1 MMSYVKASGQTII
14 EYPYGL
20 AKLKA
25 DNPNTSFP
33 REVSTEVLAEFGVY
47 PVFDTEQPTPGE
59 FERVAEA
66 LPAFSNGAWRKQWTL
81 ALAIAPPRIKSLQFR
96 REVRARNRKTQF
108 LNWLS
113 TASEDVQEYF
123 QFTDIIRMSDP
134 EFQAFVT
141 AQSFTQTQVDQFFIA
156 AGRR

>member
-1 MMSYVKASGQTII
+1 MSYVKASGQTIV
-14 EYPYGL
+14 EYPYSL

-33 REVSTEVLAEFGVY
+33 REVSDELLAEFGVY
-47 PVFDTEQPTPGE
+47 PVLDTEQPTPGE
-59 FERVAEA
+59 FERVVEA
-66 LPAFSNGAWRKQWTL
+66 LPMFSDGAWRKQWTL
-81 ALAIAPPRIKSLQFR
+81 AVAIAPPRITSLQFR

-113 TASEDVQEYF
+113 TASEGVQEYF
-123 QFTDIIRMSDP
+123 QFTDIIRMTDQ

-141 AQSFTQTQVDQFFIA
+141 AQNFTQTQVDQFFIA
-156 AGRR
+156 ASKR